1 MANRDKRG
9 AAAQE
14 MTENLLQGQKRNDD
28 EGESQRKWK
37 EERLIWR
44 ERVRFKARKRTI
56 KKEKQ
61 FKKQRNE
68 KE

>member
-14 MTENLLQGQKRNDD
+14 MTENLLQGQKRNDED
-28 EGESQRKWK
+28 GERGKK
-37 EERLIWR
+37 ERLIWR